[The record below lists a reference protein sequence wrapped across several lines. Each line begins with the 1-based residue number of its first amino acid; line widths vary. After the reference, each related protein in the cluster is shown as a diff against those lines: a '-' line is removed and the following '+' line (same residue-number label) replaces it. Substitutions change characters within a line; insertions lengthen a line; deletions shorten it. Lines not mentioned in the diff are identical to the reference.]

1 MLSLVMGEIT
11 IKVPQRIHRSFQ
23 IDSRKSAE
31 EILADLERRA
41 ISSINQPSK
50 RTKLSGISRLMK
62 KYRDNP
68 NEETIDSIRLA
79 EEWRERW
86 NR

>member
-1 MLSLVMGEIT
+1 MGEIT
-11 IKVPQRIHRSFQ
+11 IKVPQKIHRSFQ

-41 ISSINQPSK
+41 ISSLKQTSK
-50 RTKLSGISRLMK
+50 GKKLSGISRLMK
-62 KYRDNP
+62 KYRVNP
-68 NEETIDSIRLA
+68 DEETIVSVKLA
-79 EEWRERW
+79 EEWREKW